1 MILNNT
7 QANIFKVNGGIAN
20 NFANRPAASGSF
32 YIFYSI
38 DTQEI
43 YYDNGAWILI
53 AGVSIPPPSVNI
65 YNTDGTLTAN
75 RQLNAN
81 NLYFLYF
88 NDLSIFRVTS
98 NQGVNASAT
107 LSVTGGSV
115 RFQSIDVPSNIF
127 RTLTTDPSQ
136 VSIRNF
142 TNISGQ
148 PGLNLKMTENR
159 FIISTN
165 FSNYVNNFGSGINLN
180 FTNRRYEF
188 GQITGNNRVF
198 FRIDDTNSIIETW
211 AQGID
216 TGLKLDFATRTYQ
229 IGQLSGG
236 NRAYLQIDDSF
247 PSIRT
252 YFFGNAFPDGI
263 DLNPL
268 ICQLGYNVITTLSV
282 NAEAT
287 TNSIFAKD
295 ITGNNGFLLEFTP
308 QLYKYGHLPIGNNLY
323 SEVDNLNKTAKF
335 YNNGVNDG
343 LSLNYTTKIFDFGSL
358 TALNNSYL
366 RVDGTNNRVWTRL
379 NGVGYGFYT
388 ADNFGNP
395 SVTIGRWASFS
406 GFKLNIQ
413 DGQIETT
420 QAAGERSGILFR
432 TLSEDYYFG
441 AIDRGNKTTLNI
453 QDTNKLIFTSNNSVV
468 QGLSLNLNTSVM
480 RLGNFGVG
488 QGYIDVQANDFTLQN
503 INNIIVNGSVLSA
516 SSSGFS
522 GQHLI
527 IRVNGVNYKI
537 RLEN

>member
-268 ICQLGYNVITTLSV
+268 VCVLGYNVITTLSLNV
-282 NAEAT
+282 EASS
-287 TNSIFAKD
+287 NSIFTKD
-295 ITGNNGFLLEFTP
+295 SVSTNGLQFEFTP
-308 QLYKYGHLPIGNNLY
+308 QIYKIGQFTSGNNLY
-323 SEVDNLNKTAKF
+323 SEINNVNKTFKL
-335 YNNGVNDG
+335 YNNAIVNG
-343 LSLNYTTKIFDFGSL
+343 LDLNFNNTTYQFGQLTGGNATNLIIDDANNLLYTRNSGSDLGIVFDFQSQFYKFGQITGGNATYL
-358 TALNNSYL
+358 TIDDAATYP
-366 RVDGTNNRVWTRL
+366 VQIDGTN
-379 NGVGYGFYT
+379 
-388 ADNFGNP
+388 
-395 SVTIGRWASFS
+395 
-406 GFKLNIQ
+406 
-413 DGQIETT
+413 
-420 QAAGERSGILFR
+420 
-432 TLSEDYYFG
+432 
-441 AIDRGNKTTLNI
+441 
-453 QDTNKLIFTSNNSVV
+453 
-468 QGLSLNLNTSVM
+468 
-480 RLGNFGVG
+480 
-488 QGYIDVQANDFTLQN
+488 
-503 INNIIVNGSVLSA
+503 VLSGSA
-516 SSSGFS
+516 GSIS
-522 GQHLI
+522 GQHLKI
-527 IRVNGVNYKI
+527 KINGVDYKI
-537 RLEN
+537 ELRNP